1 MSPGALKFGSFS
13 KFSFIKFS
21 SSAWAAL
28 KRLTVEYLCLEALT
42 FACASAIKGIQSF
55 GTQCSSTG
63 LTATKPLSVDCQ
75 CDENM

>member
-1 MSPGALKFGSFS
+1 MSSGA
-13 KFSFIKFS
+13 
-21 SSAWAAL
+21 
-28 KRLTVEYLCLEALT
+28 LTVEYLCLEALT